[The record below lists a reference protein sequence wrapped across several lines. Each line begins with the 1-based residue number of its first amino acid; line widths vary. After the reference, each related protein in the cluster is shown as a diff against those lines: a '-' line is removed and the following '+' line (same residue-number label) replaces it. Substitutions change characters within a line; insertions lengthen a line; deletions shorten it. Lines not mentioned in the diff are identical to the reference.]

1 MARITFSDVHVTY
14 PVYSSSRQRSILGF
28 AANRASFGRV
38 AQDAGRIPVVDA
50 LNGISF
56 DLRDGDRL
64 ALMGRNGSGKTTI
77 LKVCAGLILPDSGRL
92 EIEGR
97 RATILNPSAGLDT
110 EKTGVENIEMIGR
123 LLGVPRAKRRAL
135 LQDVA
140 EFTELGEFLTLP
152 VRTYSSGMTVRLLF
166 ALATSVERDILI
178 VDEIIGVGDALFME
192 KAARRVRSMFDR
204 AKILILASHAGEIA
218 AKLCNRAMWIESG
231 REVATGEPEA
241 VWDAYVHQR
250 RPQVESGVVAA

>member
-1 MARITFSDVHVTY
+1 MARIQFSDVYVKY

-28 AANRASFGRV
+28 AANRASFGRI
-38 AQDAGRIPVVDA
+38 AHDAGKIPVVDA

-56 DLRDGDRL
+56 ELRDGDRL

-77 LKVCAGLILPDSGRL
+77 LKVCAGLIPPDSGDVV
-92 EIEGR
+92 IEGM
-97 RATILNPSAGLDT
+97 RASILNPSAGLDT
-110 EKTGVENIEMIGR
+110 EKTGVENVEMIGR
-123 LLGVPRAKRRAL
+123 LLGVPRAKRKAL
-135 LQDVA
+135 LADVA

-178 VDEIIGVGDALFME
+178 VDEIIGVGDSLFVE
-192 KAARRVRSMFDR
+192 KAARRVRAMFDR
-204 AKILILASHAGEIA
+204 AKILVLASHAGEISS
-218 AKLCNRAMWIESG
+218 KLCNRALWVESG
-231 REVATGEPEA
+231 QAVMAGEPDA

-250 RPQVESGVVAA
+250 RPQVVAA